1 MNIIKKLAI
10 GALIV
15 GGITYTADLIAQPEG
30 KEMVDMNK
38 KVEQRVKDER
48 SFDEKATEFLY
59 NWNESPVGTES
70 PYDREDGTNPVYD
83 GMMEEEQVK
92 PDDSKTPFY
101 NTETGEKVVEEN
113 VRKELDERKNSPNT
127 ATFENPFER

>member
-1 MNIIKKLAI
+1 MNIIKKLAV

-15 GGITYTADLIAQPEG
+15 GGITYSAEYIAEPQG
-30 KEMVDMNK
+30 KTMIDMNK
-38 KVEQRVKDER
+38 KVEQRVRDEK

-59 NWNESPVGTES
+59 NYNESPVGTES
-70 PYDREDGTNPVYD
+70 PYDREDGSNPVYE
-83 GMMEEEQVK
+83 GMMEEEHVK

-101 NTETGEKVVEEN
+101 NTKTGQKVVEDN

-127 ATFENPFER
+127 ATFESPFSK